1 MPPVDFRLYLVTD
14 RHQTKGR
21 PLRELLAQSLRAG
34 VPAIQLRERDLE
46 TCDMLSL
53 AREVQDLSQQHG
65 AKLFVNDRVDV
76 AEAVGTAGVHLRAD
90 SLPVS
95 AVRRLLGSTRWIG
108 VSTHS
113 AQGVVQAEEEGADF
127 AVLGP
132 IYDTP
137 SKRQYG
143 APLGLGVLEKASRCR
158 RIPIFAIGG
167 VTPARVCEV
176 RQAGAFGVAVIS
188 SILSENDVEAAT
200 RSLLDA
206 ITAATPP

>member
-1 MPPVDFRLYLVTD
+1 MLPIDFRLCLVTD

-21 PLRELLAQSLRAG
+21 PLVELLARSLRAG

-46 TCDMLSL
+46 TRDLLLL
-53 AREVQDLSQQHG
+53 ARDVHGLSQQHG
-65 AKLFVNDRVDV
+65 AKLFVNDRMDV
-76 AEAVGTAGVHLRAD
+76 AQAVGAAGVHLRAD
-90 SLPVS
+90 GLPVS
-95 AVRRLLGSTRWIG
+95 VVRRLIGTTRWIG

-113 AQGVVQAEEEGADF
+113 AQDVVQAEQEGADF

-143 APLGLGVLEKASRCR
+143 DPLGCRVLEEASRRC

-167 VTPARVCEV
+167 ITPARVRGV

-188 SILSENDVEAAT
+188 SILSEDDVEAAT
-200 RSLLDA
+200 RSLLDS
-206 ITAATPP
+206 IAATV

>member
-21 PLRELLAQSLRAG
+21 PLRELLVRSLRAG
-34 VPAIQLRERDLE
+34 APAIQLRERDLE
-46 TCDMLSL
+46 PRDLLSL
-53 AREVQDLSQQHG
+53 ARELQGLSQQHG
-65 AKLFVNDRVDV
+65 TKLFVNDRVDV
-76 AEAVGTAGVHLRAD
+76 VESVGAAGVHLRAD

-95 AVRRLLGSTRWIG
+95 VVRRLLGPTRWIG

-113 AQGVVQAEEEGADF
+113 TQDVVEAEKGGADF

-137 SKRQYG
+137 SKRRYG
-143 APLGLGVLEKASRCR
+143 DPLGLRVLEEASFRC

-167 VTPARVCEV
+167 ITPARVPEV
-176 RQAGAFGVAVIS
+176 RRAGAFGVAVIS
-188 SILSENDVEAAT
+188 SILSEGDVEMAT

-206 ITAATPP
+206 MATTV